1 MKKIT
6 QLYIR
11 TYIFHIQ
18 RNFIMLNDMEM
29 QFSCTLTDTV
39 NFILITK
46 DIVLGK
52 LRIKDLIFI
61 YVVCTL
67 TTG

>member
-39 NFILITK
+39 DFILITK
-46 DIVLGK
+46 DIVLG
-52 LRIKDLIFI
+52 
-61 YVVCTL
+61 
-67 TTG
+67 